1 MSRPTKND
9 SKEMKCPKC
18 GKASLKRKEGGVT
31 CNFCGYILSPGEE
44 VKFRL
49 YELLKQSS

>member
-1 MSRPTKND
+1 MSRPAKND

-18 GKASLKRKEGGVT
+18 GRATLKRKENGVV
-31 CNFCGYILSPGEE
+31 CSFCGYILSPGEE

>member
-1 MSRPTKND
+1 LQRKPDD

-18 GKASLKRKEGGVT
+18 GRASLKRKENGIMCG
-31 CNFCGYILSPGEE
+31 FCGYALSPGEE

-49 YELLKQSS
+49 YEMLKSS